1 MLSDDRIV
9 LRLCR
14 LLDRGEAQS
23 MNSRSSTTDGLP
35 VAISRDEKNAKDN
48 LYSGKTT
55 TDSRDTELG
64 NASLHPIRPGGT
76 RVYFSLA
83 ILSALGLSLFYVFAR
98 SPHFGPCGST
108 ITLARG
114 ISEEIC
120 PQATAIVPQK
130 NRAVL
135 DVLEEHYQTKGFKL
149 QAYESLGGAIRVPT
163 VAYDD
168 LAPPGQDERWEI
180 FGELHAYLAGRFP
193 LVHAS
198 LRKTHVNKY
207 ALVYHWQGSDESL
220 KPALLTAHQDVVP
233 VEPSTIDQWNHPPF
247 SGYYD
252 GEHIWG
258 RGSCDDKPGLIGTLT
273 AVEELLRAGFTPTR
287 SVVLAY
293 GIDEERG
300 GISGATAIRD
310 YLLATYG
317 EYAFSILVD
326 EGGGYGV
333 SGDIFMVNPGVA
345 EKGKFDV
352 RFQISAPGGH
362 SSVPPEHTSIGLLAA
377 VIKQLEDNP
386 HTPHLNRS
394 GIFYNLLQCRAA
406 HDPSISD
413 DFRSLITRS
422 RKSDK
427 ALQALEAYLARTD
440 RLYPALAG
448 TTQAADVIRGGVKTN
463 ALPEQ
468 AEVIVNHRLD
478 IHSSIAALQA
488 RIASVVKPVVK
499 QYGLEL
505 NAFGLYKETPDSKD
519 GEASGLLHITDAW
532 GTALEPAPIT
542 PMGESGPF
550 KLLSGTIV
558 GVLGASN
565 RTGYDR
571 KVVIAPSMSTGN
583 TDTKH
588 YWKLT
593 KHIFRYG
600 HMNGGDSYNGAHTIN
615 EAVRGEGFLEIIRFF
630 TWVILNVDESTLLD

>member
-1 MLSDDRIV
+1 M
-9 LRLCR
+9 
-14 LLDRGEAQS
+14 EF
-23 MNSRSSTTDGLP
+23 
-35 VAISRDEKNAKDN
+35 
-48 LYSGKTT
+48 
-55 TDSRDTELG
+55 G
-64 NASLHPIRPGGT
+64 NASVRPGGA
-76 RVYFSLA
+76 RIYFSLA
-83 ILSALGLSLFYVFAR
+83 TLTALGLSLFYFFAR
-98 SPHFGPCGST
+98 SPHFGPCGAST
-108 ITLARG
+108 TLTLGALD
-114 ISEEIC
+114 EVC
-120 PQATAIVPQK
+120 PQTTAIAPEK
-130 NRAVL
+130 NRAFL
-135 DVLEEHYQTKGFKL
+135 DTLEEQYQSEGFKL

-180 FGELHAYLAGRFP
+180 FGQLHAYLAERFP
-193 LVHAS
+193 LVHAT

-233 VEPSTIDQWNHPPF
+233 VEPLTVDQWIHPPF
-247 SGYYD
+247 SGHYD
-252 GEHIWG
+252 GEYIWG

-287 SVVLAY
+287 TFVLAY

-310 YLLATYG
+310 YLIATYG

-333 SGDIFMVNPGVA
+333 SDDVIMVNPGVA

-352 RFQISAPGGH
+352 RFEISAPGGH
-362 SSVPPEHTSIGLLAA
+362 SSIPPEHTSIGLLAA
-377 VIKQLEDNP
+377 VIKQLENNP

-394 GIFYNLLQCRAA
+394 GIYYNLLQCRAE
-406 HDPSISD
+406 HDPSLSE
-413 DFRSLITRS
+413 DFRSLITGS

-427 ALQALEAYLARTD
+427 ALHALEQHLARTD
-440 RLYPALAG
+440 RLYSALAG
-448 TTQAADVIRGGVKTN
+448 TTQAADVVHGGVKAN

-468 AEVIVNHRLD
+468 AEVIVNHRVD

-488 RIASVVKPVVK
+488 RIASVVKPIVK
-499 QYGLEL
+499 QYRLEL
-505 NAFGLYKETPDSKD
+505 DAFGLYKETIED
-519 GEASGLLHITDAW
+519 GGDINGLLRITDAW

-542 PMGESGPF
+542 PMGDSGPF
-550 KLLSGTIV
+550 KLLSGTII

-565 RTGYDR
+565 RTGYDK
-571 KVVIAPSMSTGN
+571 KVFIAPSMSTGN

-593 KHIFRYG
+593 KHIYRYG
-600 HMNGGDSYNGAHTIN
+600 HMNGEDSYNGAHTIN

-630 TWVILNVDESTLLD
+630 TWVILNVDESALLD